1 MYYSGHG
8 EESTDEGFWLPVD
21 ADLDDDTNWI
31 SNDYVTRKLRQIKAK
46 NILVIADSCYSGT
59 LTRGIALDNAELN
72 PDESLINIYKNNKTR
87 VVITSGGEKPVLDG
101 GGNGHSVFARAL
113 LTELKSL
120 EGTFTATTLFSSFN
134 ERVSKNSTALGL
146 TQIPRFADIPNS
158 GHENMD
164 FVFSSIN

>member
-1 MYYSGHG
+1 MSNPFFKNHGPLKVSDITKSLNQYVKSLNTNDNFILYYSGHG

-72 PDESLINIYKNNKTR
+72 PDESLINIYKNNKIHYLII
-87 VVITSGGEKPVLDG
+87 ITIYLKY
-101 GGNGHSVFARAL
+101 
-113 LTELKSL
+113 EL
-120 EGTFTATTLFSSFN
+120 
-134 ERVSKNSTALGL
+134 V
-146 TQIPRFADIPNS
+146 
-158 GHENMD
+158 
-164 FVFSSIN
+164 